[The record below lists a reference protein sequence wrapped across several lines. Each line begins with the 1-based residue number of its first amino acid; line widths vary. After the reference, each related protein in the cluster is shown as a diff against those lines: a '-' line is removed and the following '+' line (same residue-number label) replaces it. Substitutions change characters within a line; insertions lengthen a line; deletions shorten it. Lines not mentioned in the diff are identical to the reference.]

1 MGVAVAAPLNSN
13 EAATASQLRR
23 NGNLGRPL
31 RLHYDAKNT
40 CQESREALIAF
51 PEREEKS
58 AKN

>member
-1 MGVAVAAPLNSN
+1 MGFAGAASFHST

>member
-1 MGVAVAAPLNSN
+1 MGVAGAAPFHSN
-13 EAATASQLRR
+13 AAATASQLRR